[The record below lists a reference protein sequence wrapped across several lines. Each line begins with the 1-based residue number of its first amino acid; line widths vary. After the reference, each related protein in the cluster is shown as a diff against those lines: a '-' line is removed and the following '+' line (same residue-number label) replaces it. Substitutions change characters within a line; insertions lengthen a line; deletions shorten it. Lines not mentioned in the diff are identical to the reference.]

1 MDLTLIMLTSLSAFF
16 GSIGQI
22 EFKRGANNLQLDIL
36 SLLTNFHLIVGVLMY
51 MISTLI
57 YIYVLSRG
65 QLSMIYPIIAT
76 SYIWTLLFAMTFLNE
91 PVNLMNWLGA
101 FLILIGITFTV
112 IK

>member
-1 MDLTLIMLTSLSAFF
+1 M
-16 GSIGQI
+16 
-22 EFKRGANNLQLDIL
+22 QLDIL
-36 SLLTNFHLIVGVLMY
+36 SLFTNFHLIVGVLMY

-65 QLSMIYPIIAT
+65 QLSTIYPIIAT

-91 PVNLMNWLGA
+91 QVNLINWVGA